1 MWRTKNKGF
10 LFHSNE
16 IVLQMMYQNMRD
28 RMENVVHKRSI
39 CHDYI
44 TNGGEGEAFNRWTNG
59 FTPQNQPSVIQ
70 VCFLLPKNSKSICN
84 NKNISNYGYTIL
96 KFYGYI

>member
-1 MWRTKNKGF
+1 
-10 LFHSNE
+10 
-16 IVLQMMYQNMRD
+16 
-28 RMENVVHKRSI
+28 MENVVHKRSI

-70 VCFLLPKNSKSICN
+70 IYDK
-84 NKNISNYGYTIL
+84 L
-96 KFYGYI
+96 KYM